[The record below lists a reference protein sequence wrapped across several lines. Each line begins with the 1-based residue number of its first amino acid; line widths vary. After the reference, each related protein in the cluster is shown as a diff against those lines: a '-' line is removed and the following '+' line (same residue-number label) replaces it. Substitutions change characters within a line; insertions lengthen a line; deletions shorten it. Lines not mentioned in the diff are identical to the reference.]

1 MTERTGRLLGIDTG
15 ERRIGVAV
23 SEGRVAVPLT
33 IVDHTNRARDL
44 ERIAALAGR
53 EGVDTIVIGLPL
65 APDGGEGEQAR
76 LARRFGEQLA
86 ALQSRP
92 VVYQDERLTS
102 FDVASAGASRRNK
115 PTDDLAAAAILQRY
129 IDASDRA
136 T

>member
-23 SEGRVAVPLT
+23 SEGSVAVPLM
-33 IVDHTNRARDL
+33 IVDHTNRAQDL

-53 EGVDTIVIGLPL
+53 EDVDLIVVGLPL

-76 LARRFGEQLA
+76 VARKFGEQLA
-86 ALQSRP
+86 ELQPRP

-102 FDVASAGASRRNK
+102 FDVASARAGRRNK
-115 PTDDLAAAAILQRY
+115 PIDDLAAAAILQRY
-129 IDASDRA
+129 IDALDRG